1 MNPLQVFYL
10 NETQRDAVHNFMVE
24 VLKEI
29 TVEKAFDGEDVS
41 GIREARALVE
51 KVFDKLEEKYGII
64 EPPIIANSK

>member
-24 VLKEI
+24 VLREI

-41 GIREARALVE
+41 GIKEARNLVE
-51 KVFDKLEEKYGII
+51 KMFEKLEEQYGIK
-64 EPPIIANSK
+64 EKPVIANSK

>member
-1 MNPLQVFYL
+1 
-10 NETQRDAVHNFMVE
+10 MVD

-64 EPPIIANSK
+64 EKKEIPNSK